1 MFVKAV
7 RGVRVPA
14 EDAPRR
20 HIDHSVP
27 VEVPDTAY
35 YRRRMADGDLVE
47 VADSDVQSAN
57 ASVPKTVS
65 KEARRGK
72 S

>member
-1 MFVKAV
+1 MLVQAV

-14 EDAPRR
+14 EDTPRR
-20 HIDHSVP
+20 HIDDSAP

-47 VADSDVQSAN
+47 VADVKSA